1 MTLNTNNSDKLNNSE
16 DKELYFL
23 NESRSYNKDFKFYL
37 ERTTDQNRLDLEFS
51 FNSNYNNSWNP

>member
-23 NESRSYNKDFKFYL
+23 NESRSYNKIF
-37 ERTTDQNRLDLEFS
+37 ESDLEGTADQLRMI
-51 FNSNYNNSWNP
+51 